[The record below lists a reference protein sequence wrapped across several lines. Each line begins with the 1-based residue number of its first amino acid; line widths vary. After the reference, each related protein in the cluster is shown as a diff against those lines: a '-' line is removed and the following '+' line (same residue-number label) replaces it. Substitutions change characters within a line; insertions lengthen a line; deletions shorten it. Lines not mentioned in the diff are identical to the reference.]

1 MESQNLLILTTN
13 PRLYACT
20 QLEAAINEA
29 THSCR
34 FSDPYSVSDKELAWA
49 DVVINRNTGLNYN
62 DDDLEKMAIL
72 GPKKVINPVT
82 CSRVLRDK
90 YQQWLHFKEILGPS
104 QLIETY
110 SLTQGPDD
118 ANKQNKWVIKTTRGQ
133 QAKGVYPSTD
143 IINDRKKLIVKGDLN
158 YIIQPYI
165 ELKSEWR
172 VLLFKGISSKKVE
185 KIIIRKLPK
194 ITQNDFH
201 ILNFASSSCEII
213 EEDKTPQQV
222 LSIADAVAG
231 SLDFYFIS
239 VDVLEES
246 EESEEQGGGHR
257 LIEVNGCPGMAHSDE
272 ILLTSKHQMTMAQL
286 FTEKVINS

>member
-1 MESQNLLILTTN
+1 MKSQNLLILTTN

-20 QLEAAINEA
+20 QLEAAITEA

-34 FSDPYSVSDKELAWA
+34 YSDPYSVTNQELAWA

-62 DDDLEKMAIL
+62 DDDLEKLAIL
-72 GPKKVINPVT
+72 DRQKIINPLT
-82 CSRVLRDK
+82 CSRILRDK
-90 YQQWLHFKEILGPS
+90 FEQWLFFKEVLGLS

-110 SLTQGPDD
+110 SLKKTPTY
-118 ANKQNKWVIKTTRGQ
+118 ASKQNKWIIKTTRGQ

-143 IINDRKKLIVKGDLN
+143 IINDRKKLIDKGDLN

-185 KIIIRKLPK
+185 KLIIRKLPK
-194 ITQNDFH
+194 NSQNDFH

-213 EEDKTPQQV
+213 QEDKTPQQV
-222 LSIADAVAG
+222 LSIAHTVAE

-239 VDVLEES
+239 IDILEE
-246 EESEEQGGGHR
+246 QVGGFR

-272 ILLTSKHQMTMAQL
+272 LLLTSKYQMTMAQL
-286 FTEKVINS
+286 FTKKVINN